1 MKADDILTSAMA
13 LMFEERQRNPDYVKY
28 APQYINMLLPETLGV
43 NNQLRKIKGKEPME
57 APPIIS
63 TLEDDVDYEDELTRT
78 ALPWGLAAWL
88 LMGDEEGRYP
98 DYMTMY
104 VQKVNEAT
112 RVVPELVKDVYAD
125 AGAESTGEPPEDPGY
140 TL

>member
-1 MKADDILTSAMA
+1 MLADDILTNAMA

-43 NNQLRKIKGKEPME
+43 NNELRKIKGKEPME
-57 APPIIS
+57 APPIITS
-63 TLEDDVDYEDELTRT
+63 LEDDVDYEDELTRT

-112 RVVPELVKDVYAD
+112 RLTPELIEDVYD
-125 AGAESTGEPPEDPGY
+125 ECAELTRESPEDQGND
-140 TL
+140 L